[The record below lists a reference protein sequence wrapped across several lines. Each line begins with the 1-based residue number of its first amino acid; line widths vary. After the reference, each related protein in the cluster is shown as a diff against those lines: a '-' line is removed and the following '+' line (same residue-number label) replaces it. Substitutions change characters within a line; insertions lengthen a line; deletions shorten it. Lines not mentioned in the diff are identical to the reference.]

1 MTTELQNDRT
11 SDSGEIGLAELF
23 TIIWR
28 GKWLIIAFSSIFAV
42 GSVFYALSLPNIYRA
57 ETVLSPLGKDGG
69 MQLPGQLS
77 GLASLAGVNLG
88 GLSRGDNTNLALEI
102 MNSRDFLARFI
113 EKHNVVV
120 PLIAAKGW
128 DAGSNTVIIDAEMY
142 DETSQ
147 QWIRQPTSTKQI
159 IPTSWE
165 TVKVFKK
172 QFNVN
177 RDKIS
182 GMVNVSIVHVSPYL
196 ATKWVNSLVHD
207 INEEMRQ
214 REQSEAQRSIDYLTE
229 QVKNTTLT
237 DLRTTLFALI
247 EEQTKTLMLA
257 NVREE
262 YMFRTVDPAVVPE
275 EKHGPRRAIIVL
287 LATFGGGFLAL
298 IILFIREF
306 YIKEQGHK

>member
-1 MTTELQNDRT
+1 MSVMRESSVSSAND
-11 SDSGEIGLAELF
+11 EIGLAELF
-23 TIIWR
+23 NIIWR
-28 GKWLIIAFSSIFAV
+28 GKWLILIFSGLCAV
-42 GSVFYALSLPNIYRA
+42 GSVFYALQLPNIYRA

-88 GLSRGDNTNLALEI
+88 GLSKGDNTNLALEI
-102 MNSRDFLARFI
+102 MVSRDFLARFI
-113 EKHNVVV
+113 EKHQILV

-128 DAGSNTVIIDAEMY
+128 DANTNTLIIDPEVY
-142 DETSQ
+142 DTNSQ
-147 QWIRQPTSTKQI
+147 QWVRKPTSTKQI
-159 IPTSWE
+159 VPTAWE
-165 TVKVFKK
+165 AVKEFKK
-172 QFNVN
+172 SFNMN
-177 RDKIS
+177 RDKTS
-182 GMVNVSIVHVSPYL
+182 GMLKVSIDHVSPYF
-196 ATKWVNSLVHD
+196 ATQWLNSLVHD
-207 INEEMRQ
+207 INEEMRL

-229 QVKNTTLT
+229 QVKNTSLT

-287 LATFGGGFLAL
+287 LATFAGGFLAL
-298 IILFIREF
+298 IILFIREY
-306 YIKEQGHK
+306 YIKEQGRN

>member
-1 MTTELQNDRT
+1 MSVMQESSASSAND
-11 SDSGEIGLAELF
+11 EIGLAELF
-23 TIIWR
+23 NIIWR
-28 GKWLIIAFSSIFAV
+28 GKWLILMLSGICAV
-42 GSVFYALSLPNIYRA
+42 GSVFYALQLPNIYRA

-102 MNSRDFLARFI
+102 MVSRDFLARFI
-113 EKHNVVV
+113 EKHDALV

-128 DAGSNTVIIDAEMY
+128 DPSTNTLLIDPELY
-142 DETSQ
+142 DTATK
-147 QWIRQPTSTKQI
+147 QWIRKPAANQQV
-159 IPTSWE
+159 IPSSWE
-165 TVKVFKK
+165 AVKAFKK
-172 QFNVN
+172 IFTVS
-177 RDKIS
+177 RDKAS
-182 GMVNVSIVHVSPYL
+182 GMVKLTLDHVSPEL
-196 ATKWVNSLVHD
+196 TMLWLNSLVRD
-207 INEEMRQ
+207 INEEMRL

-229 QVKNTTLT
+229 QVKSTALT

-275 EKHGPRRAIIVL
+275 ERFAPRRSIIVI
-287 LATFGGGFLAL
+287 LATFAGGFLAL

-306 YIKEQGHK
+306 SFKK

>member
-1 MTTELQNDRT
+1 MTTDSQNYRT
-11 SDSGEIGLAELF
+11 SEGGEIGLAELF

-28 GKWLIIAFSSIFAV
+28 GKWLIIAFSAIFAA
-42 GSVFYALSLPNIYRA
+42 GSVFYALSLPNLYRA
-57 ETVLSPLGKDGG
+57 ETILSPLGKDGG

-113 EKHNVVV
+113 EKHNVLV

-147 QWIRQPTSTKQI
+147 QWIRLPSSTRQT
-159 IPTSWE
+159 IPTAWE
-165 TVKVFKK
+165 AVKAFKK
-172 QFNVN
+172 SFQVS
-177 RDKIS
+177 RDKAS
-182 GMVNVSIVHVSPYL
+182 GMVNVSFVHVSPYL
-196 ATKWVNSLVHD
+196 ATKWLNSLVHD

-275 EKHGPRRAIIVL
+275 ERFAPRRSIIVL
-287 LATFGGGFLAL
+287 VSTFAGGFLAL
-298 IILFIREF
+298 LILFIREF
-306 YIKEQGHK
+306 SFKKTS